1 MLTQSR
7 LHKLFKYL
15 PETGELFR
23 KIKAG
28 NQQPGIKAG
37 CLAQGYY
44 KLNVDG
50 KLYLL
55 HRIVWLYVY
64 GELPEFIDHINR
76 ISTDNRI
83 VNLRSVTKA
92 QNQQNK
98 NVQKNNKAGYKGI
111 HWDKQRSKWFVC
123 INHQNK
129 TIGLGRYKTA
139 IEALEAYKQA
149 AKIYHTH
156 NPSAI

>member
-1 MLTQSR
+1 MLTQLR
-7 LHKLFKYL
+7 LHKLFDYL
-15 PETGELFR
+15 PETGELIR

-28 NQQPGIKAG
+28 NQHPGTKTG
-37 CLAQGYY
+37 CLANGYY
-44 KLNVDG
+44 KLRVDG

-76 ISTDNRI
+76 ISTDNRL
-83 VNLRSVTKA
+83 VNLRSVTKT
-92 QNQQNK
+92 QNQQNR
-98 NVQKNNKAGYKGI
+98 NVQKNNKAGYKGV
-111 HWDKQRSKWFVC
+111 HWDKQRSKWFAC

-129 TIGLGRYKTA
+129 TIALGRYKTL
-139 IEALEAYKQA
+139 IEAHDAYKQA